1 MQPNKLLDFKWTKE
15 EKSIRLNTI
24 VVLEIIKLQN
34 KPIDFVFKIGNI
46 LEVTTTHLGKK
57 ILGRLYLTVLGK
69 RKFYVYS
76 PKDAL
81 VAELM
86 VNDKLYE
93 FKREDFKS
101 EEDYQKAI
109 AMVDKMFDMY
119 KNGKIT
125 PQTQNM
131 IFGKVDRKER
141 RKFLRSK

>member
-69 RKFYVYS
+69 RKFYVYITERKTHRS
-76 PKDAL
+76 FL
-81 VAELM
+81 V
-86 VNDKLYE
+86 
-93 FKREDFKS
+93 
-101 EEDYQKAI
+101 I
-109 AMVDKMFDMY
+109 
-119 KNGKIT
+119 
-125 PQTQNM
+125 
-131 IFGKVDRKER
+131 
-141 RKFLRSK
+141 